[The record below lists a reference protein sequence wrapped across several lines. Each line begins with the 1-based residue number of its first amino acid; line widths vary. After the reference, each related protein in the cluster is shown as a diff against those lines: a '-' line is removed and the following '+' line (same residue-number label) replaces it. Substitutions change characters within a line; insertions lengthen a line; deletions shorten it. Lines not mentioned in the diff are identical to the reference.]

1 MNEPA
6 VSIEPTE
13 AQVARLAT
21 AADGDD
27 GPVTMLNLLRFKE
40 RADGV
45 DAADGLSGA
54 EAYAR
59 YGAGVQRFLDAAG
72 GRLVLATVA
81 TESVIGPYDGEWDMV
96 LAVEYPSRRAFL
108 EMISD
113 PGYLEIHAHRA
124 AALADSRLIACA
136 SVSG

>member
-1 MNEPA
+1 M
-6 VSIEPTE
+6 SIEPTE
-13 AQVARLAT
+13 AQVARLAA

-27 GPVTMLNLLRFKE
+27 GPVVMVNLLRFKE

-45 DAADGLSGA
+45 DAADGISGA

-72 GRLVLATVA
+72 GRVVLATVA
-81 TESVIGPYDGEWDMV
+81 TESVIGPYDGEWDMM

-124 AALADSRLIACA
+124 GALADSRLIACA